1 LLKLARQKANVEFH
15 WVVFTGNRTRR
26 EEAVSGAER
35 FTNKARLARLELR
48 DFRDGYLPFMGD
60 EVKDVFEQLKTE
72 VSPDI
77 IFTHYRRDAHQDHR
91 LVSDL
96 TWNTWR
102 DHMILEYE
110 IPKWDG
116 DLGQPNFF
124 VPLEEEVRE
133 LKVRNIMETFTSQ
146 RQRHW
151 FAPETFAGL
160 MRIRGMECN
169 APSGYAEAFYSRKV
183 LWDPQMN

>member
-1 LLKLARQKANVEFH
+1 VEFH
-15 WVVFTGNRTRR
+15 WVVFTGNRTRQQ
-26 EEAVSGAER
+26 EAIRGAEL
-35 FTNKARLARLELR
+35 FTSKARLARLELR
-48 DFRDGYLPFMGD
+48 DFRDGYLPFMGS
-60 EVKDVFEQLKTE
+60 EMKAG
-72 VSPDI
+72 I

-96 TWNTWR
+96 TWSTWR

-116 DLGQPNFF
+116 DLGQPNLF
-124 VPLEEEVRE
+124 VPLEEDVHD
-133 LKVRNIMETFTSQ
+133 LKVKSIMETFASQ

-151 FAPETFAGL
+151 FVPETFAGL